1 MLRKAM
7 YTAIMAA
14 VLGTTAQADELLID
28 GVDKG
33 AAGEHPRRG
42 LQKSS
47 VAADFGE
54 PAGRKQ
60 AVGEP
65 PISSWEYDDF
75 VVFFE
80 NDLVLHTVAKR

>member
-1 MLRKAM
+1 MLRKAIYM
-7 YTAIMAA
+7 AILAA
-14 VLGTTAQADELLID
+14 SLGTSAQADELLVD
-28 GVDKG
+28 GVARDT
-33 AAGEHPRRG
+33 AGKHPQRG

-47 VAADFGE
+47 VAENFGE

-65 PISSWEYDDF
+65 PISSWEYDEF